1 MKIND
6 YEVMSFSCLSNDNV
20 GIFLPSLLP
29 YIMPRVLIMN
39 TKKKKIKIKK
49 KT

>member
-6 YEVMSFSCLSNDNV
+6 YEVKSFSCLSNNNV
-20 GIFLPSLLP
+20 GIFLPLLLP